1 MDDDDPLAMA
11 ARMGAISAAADEASM
26 PEWMEEPA
34 KEKDARPV
42 QGAFKL
48 RDTDPPLGQ
57 RQRVV
62 LRGDRVVF
70 PSGDCAHCGRTP
82 VKGRLAVYG
91 TLPNGQKVGQR
102 KVTSFN
108 VPLCGECRARA
119 AQLTEDASNA
129 RLQAHL
135 ISAIVGM
142 VLALLALALGLI
154 DPAALSIPDLMIL
167 AILLIVGYAGPAT
180 LLLNRVGNFPPPPDA
195 VYVRTT
201 LIVPSETQGLE
212 TAFEWRNAE
221 YAQRF
226 YDANQSVAL
235 GKLTAVKDRLASPE
249 S

>member
-1 MDDDDPLAMA
+1 M
-11 ARMGAISAAADEASM
+11 ISRRTAGRA
-26 PEWMEEPA
+26 PNP
-34 KEKDARPV
+34 
-42 QGAFKL
+42 GAFNL
-48 RDTDPPLGQ
+48 RETDPPLGQ
-57 RQRVV
+57 RHRVV

-135 ISAIVGM
+135 ISAIIGM
-142 VLALLALALGLI
+142 VLPLLALVLGLV
-154 DPAALSIPDLMIL
+154 DPGALTIPDLMIL

-180 LLLNRVGNFPPPPDA
+180 FLLNRVGNYAPPPDA
-195 VYVRTT
+195 IYVRTT